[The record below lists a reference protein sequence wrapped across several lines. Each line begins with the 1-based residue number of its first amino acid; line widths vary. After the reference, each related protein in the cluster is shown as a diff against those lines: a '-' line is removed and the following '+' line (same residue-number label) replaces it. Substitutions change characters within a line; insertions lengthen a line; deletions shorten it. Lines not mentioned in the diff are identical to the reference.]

1 MCMPRESTAFK
12 LHLNFFTVKRKR
24 KQEVGQSCQSP
35 QISVIFYCSETRVSQ
50 LRSSKSILDI
60 TGPKMSQIK
69 SVVTLNVK

>member
-1 MCMPRESTAFK
+1 MCMLRESTAFK
-12 LHLNFFTVKRKR
+12 LHLNFFTLKRKC

-50 LRSSKSILDI
+50 LRSSRSNLDI

-69 SVVTLNVK
+69 SVVTLNIK